1 MSPRPSAGSAQR
13 GAVCAILRLC
23 GSAAARSGRAILAR
37 STSAGGWPFTVTLK
51 VAWRFWETICAL
63 YGYLRFTS
71 GIVMQ
76 TYNSQL
82 RDINERIEDAI
93 QNLRVQQTL
102 VPDTDC
108 PRLHRVLLTLLSN
121 GLRVY
126 CWLVRQRRGL
136 HNNLDKI

>member
-1 MSPRPSAGSAQR
+1 MEF
-13 GAVCAILRLC
+13 
-23 GSAAARSGRAILAR
+23 SG
-37 STSAGGWPFTVTLK
+37 TTAGGWPFTVTLK
-51 VAWRFWETICAL
+51 VAWRFWATSRVL
-63 YGYLRFTS
+63 YGYLRFTL

-76 TYNSQL
+76 TYNCQL

-102 VPDTDC
+102 LPDTDL
-108 PRLHRVLLTLLSN
+108 PRIHRVLLMLLSN

>member
-1 MSPRPSAGSAQR
+1 
-13 GAVCAILRLC
+13 
-23 GSAAARSGRAILAR
+23 
-37 STSAGGWPFTVTLK
+37 
-51 VAWRFWETICAL
+51 
-63 YGYLRFTS
+63 
-71 GIVMQ
+71 MQ

-108 PRLHRVLLTLLSN
+108 PRLHQVLLILLSN

-126 CWLVRQRRGL
+126 CWLVHQRRGL